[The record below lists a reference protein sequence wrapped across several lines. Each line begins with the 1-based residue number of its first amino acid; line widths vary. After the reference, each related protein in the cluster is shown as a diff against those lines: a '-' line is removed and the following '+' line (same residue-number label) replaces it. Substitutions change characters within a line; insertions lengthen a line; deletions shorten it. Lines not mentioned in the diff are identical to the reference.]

1 MPSADDRVLFEYF
14 LISFFMLIVFFLY
27 FLCHFLLPL
36 SLVPLQLGCCLSLSS
51 HLFLFL
57 ILHRIVPLET
67 TLYYTVL
74 HYTTLHYTTLHY
86 TSSHYTTQHHTTSHY
101 TILHYTTLHY
111 TTPHLTIPYRT
122 VQPVLPTG
130 CIYLKKVLSPLFSV
144 SFRVSPTD
152 HVLNKCEVDERMAE
166 ILLWHKVR
174 WREILVCL

>member
-1 MPSADDRVLFEYF
+1 MSECIRLFEKKTIEIY
-14 LISFFMLIVFFLY
+14 
-27 FLCHFLLPL
+27 
-36 SLVPLQLGCCLSLSS
+36 QCLSCNALCGRLCSFC

-67 TLYYTVL
+67 TLYHTTLYDTTLHYTKHYTALHYTKHYATLHYTMLCYTVL
-74 HYTTLHYTTLHY
+74 HYTTPPL
-86 TSSHYTTQHHTTSHY
+86 TS
-101 TILHYTTLHY
+101 
-111 TTPHLTIPYRT
+111 PYRT

-152 HVLNKCEVDERMAE
+152 HVLNKCEVDERMAD

-174 WREILVCL
+174 